1 LFPRKFASRREFL
14 RLSAIGAAG
23 AIVVACAP
31 AAPAAP
37 TEAPKA
43 AAPAA
48 APTTAPAAAAP
59 TSAPAAAAPTAAP
72 AAAAK
77 PAAGATTI
85 RVHMVKKSDV
95 SDWIQMGLDQN
106 IDNWKDKGI
115 TATLETIPGWTPEYI
130 PKILSMVSANQIGDA
145 LWYPPRHRSHIA
157 WGTQYNVVRDLL
169 PLAAAQKYDM
179 KQFFPGALEN
189 STFEGKT
196 YWMTYI
202 SEPVVPIIAYNKT
215 KVKAFGLPEPTD
227 EMTFDDLAAW
237 AKQGTKDNT
246 FGYYRGDAGNTAF
259 GGGPYFRQWG
269 VEPVDKAGKKV
280 TLMDTKDAFIASLK
294 YRFDLM
300 NTGKV
305 SPSPSAGTIN
315 AAELFGGQKIL
326 AADIWPFRI
335 QVYPATFKDF
345 EIGFFLTPVVKK
357 GDKRRTMLNEH
368 CFGITQS
375 TKQPEA
381 AFTFLSWICGKEMN
395 VQALIQGQKGPIARV
410 DVWQDQRLYDKIPD
424 YKKLRPLMESIES
437 DYVVANFRGEEFD
450 NAFAQAYDAMEL
462 GKSQPDAA
470 AAEIQKLCQA
480 VLDKQPA

>member
-1 LFPRKFASRREFL
+1 MQVPRFASRRGFL
-14 RLSAIGAAG
+14 KLSVLGAAG
-23 AIVVACAP
+23 AVLAACAP
-31 AAPAAP
+31 AAPVAPTSAPAAAKP

-43 AAPAA
+43 AAEPTKPAA
-48 APTTAPAAAAP
+48 AAAPAP
-59 TSAPAAAAPTAAP
+59 TSAPAAQPK
-72 AAAAK
+72 AAAA
-77 PAAGATTI
+77 AVTI

-95 SDWIQMGLDQN
+95 SDWIEKGLAQN
-106 IDNWKDKGI
+106 IDNWKDKNI
-115 TATLETIPGWTPEYI
+115 TVTLETIPGWTPEYI
-130 PKILSMVSANQIGDA
+130 PKILSMVSASQIGDA

-157 WGTQYNVVRDLL
+157 WGTQYNVVRDLN
-169 PLAAAQKYDM
+169 PIAQAQKYDM

-202 SEPVVPIIAYNKT
+202 SEPVVPVIAYNKT
-215 KVKAFGLPEPTD
+215 KVKAFGLPTPTD

-269 VEPVDKAGKKV
+269 VEPVDKAGKKA
-280 TLMDTKDAFIASLK
+280 TFMDTKDAFIAALK
-294 YRFDLM
+294 FRYDLM
-300 NTGKV
+300 NTLKV
-305 SPSPSAGTIN
+305 SPTPAGGTIN
-315 AAELFGGQKIL
+315 AAELFGGQKVL

-345 EIGFFLTPVVKK
+345 EIGFFLTPTVKK

-368 CFGITQS
+368 VFGITQA

-381 AFTFLSWICGKEMN
+381 AFTFLTWICGKEMN
-395 VQALIQGQKGPIARV
+395 VQALIQGDKGPIARV
-410 DVWQDQRLYDKIPD
+410 DVWEDQRLYDKIPD
-424 YKKLRPLMESIES
+424 YKKLKPLMESIES
-437 DYVVANFRGEEFD
+437 DYVVGNFRGEEFD
-450 NAFAQAYDAMEL
+450 SAFAQAYDAMEL